1 MGDRRS
7 GMVPGLTQ
15 SVDAVP
21 WIDRATGRLLTGRSA
36 RAAWA
41 GG

>member
-1 MGDRRS
+1 MGDRRA
-7 GMVPGLTQ
+7 GMVPGLTR
-15 SVDAVP
+15 SVDAAL

-41 GG
+41 CG